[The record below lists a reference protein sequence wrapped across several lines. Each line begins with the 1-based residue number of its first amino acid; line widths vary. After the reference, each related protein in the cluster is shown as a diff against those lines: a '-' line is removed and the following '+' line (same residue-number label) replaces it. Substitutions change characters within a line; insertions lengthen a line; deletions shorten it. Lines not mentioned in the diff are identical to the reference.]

1 MTEGRLPG
9 RLSAYAARAA
19 TPDDASRVAACVDA
33 AYAHYIDRNGLVP
46 GPMRQDYAEVIRDFQ
61 VTVVE
66 HGGDVVA
73 VLVLAAGREGF
84 LLDNVAVDPAHQGL
98 GLGRYLLEY
107 AEAEARRQGFA
118 SIYLYAQEAMTENI
132 ALYERIGYVEYARR
146 VEIGLPRVYLRKQ
159 LG

>member
-1 MTEGRLPG
+1 LTERRLPG
-9 RLSAYAARAA
+9 SLSEYTMRAAAPDDAARAA
-19 TPDDASRVAACVDA
+19 ACVHA
-33 AYAHYIDRNGLVP
+33 AYRHYIDRNGLVP

-66 HGGDVVA
+66 HGDDVVA
-73 VLVLAAGREGF
+73 VLALAVTGDGF
-84 LLDNVAVDPAHQGL
+84 LLDNVAVDPAYQGI
-98 GLGRYLLEY
+98 GLGRLLLEY
-107 AEAEARRQGFA
+107 AESEAVRQGFD

-146 VEIGLPRVYLRKQ
+146 IEIGLPRVYLRKQ

>member
-1 MTEGRLPG
+1 LTGRQLPG
-9 RLSAYAARAA
+9 GLSEYTIRAA
-19 TPDDASRVAACVDA
+19 APEDAAPAAACVHA
-33 AYAHYIDRNGLVP
+33 AYRHYIDRNGLVP

-66 HGGDVVA
+66 HRAEVVA
-73 VLVLAAGREGF
+73 VLALAVTGDGL
-84 LLDNVAVDPAHQGL
+84 LLDNVAVDPAHQGI
-98 GLGRYLLEY
+98 GLGRFLLEY
-107 AEAEARRQGFA
+107 AESEAARQGFD